1 MMMALLLMFVAVMV
15 SAVIISSVISA
26 TTAIR
31 NDKEQQQAY
40 LSVSSAVEL
49 IRDELDSGNCDYSIV
64 TVKKYTSDSDR
75 TNDRNGK
82 DGGTTEN
89 EGDGIFWEIIKS
101 GIAYLDKN
109 PTAAFSKT
117 YTINADGDD
126 SVSAEVAMKLNSSG
140 NYSLTV
146 WFTGGGSEKYRI
158 CMTAEGIK
166 DGDYE
171 DTTTE
176 EKDDSGWW
184 WWSTSTKY
192 YVRTTRSS
200 IQWKN
205 TRVTR
210 KEA

>member
-31 NDKEQQQAY
+31 NDKQQQQAY

-49 IRDELDSGNCDYSIV
+49 IRDELDSGNCDYSIE
-64 TVKKYTSDSDR
+64 TVKKYGTDSDR
-75 TNDRNGK
+75 ENDKNVEA
-82 DGGTTEN
+82 TIPTEK
-89 EGDGIFWEIIKS
+89 EGSGIFWEIIKS
-101 GIAYLDKN
+101 GIDYLDKN
-109 PTAAFSKT
+109 PAAAFDKT
-117 YTINADGDD
+117 YTINADGND
-126 SVSAEVAMKLNSSG
+126 SVSAEVAMKLDSSG
-140 NYSLTV
+140 NYTLTV
-146 WFTGGGSEKYRI
+146 WFVGGGTEKYRI

-166 DGDYE
+166 TE
-171 DTTTE
+171 DSADSE
-176 EKDDSGWW
+176 EKESSGWW
-184 WWSTSTKY
+184 PWGGTKVKY
-192 YVRTTRSS
+192 YVRTTTSS